1 MVAHY
6 TQSTVVDGDEG
17 CVCLIWSYLSK
28 KGRQVWSPSWLFVEK
43 DIERNTDITEATRKT
58 KLCLKAF
65 ITSGM
70 LRAEEST
77 VYQELIMFEKN
88 KTIGSTGQLGREED
102 ELILL
107 SPRVLHQ

>member
-1 MVAHY
+1 M
-6 TQSTVVDGDEG
+6 
-17 CVCLIWSYLSK
+17 L
-28 KGRQVWSPSWLFVEK
+28 KGFY
-43 DIERNTDITEATRKT
+43 
-58 KLCLKAF
+58 

-88 KTIGSTGQLGREED
+88 KTIGSTGQLGREAD

-107 SPRVLHQ
+107 PCLASIIVSSSCVRLEIENKKRKDGKSRKDFFAAALKF